1 MTGTVKSYSHAPDD
15 YLCPFCVV
23 VSGQNDER
31 VATRQQDIV
40 YQDPHIT
47 AFIASNWW
55 PNNKGHVI
63 IVPNE
68 HYENIF
74 DLPIDYA
81 EKIHVLAQRIAYAF
95 KDTYGC
101 DGVSTRQHNEPA
113 GSQSVWHYHL
123 NIFPRYQDD
132 KLYMSKDIPTTI
144 EERLEYTG
152 RLKRWIQSNIGETH
166 DH

>member
-1 MTGTVKSYSHAPDD
+1 MVADKLKAYSHAPDN

-23 VSGQNDER
+23 VSGEDNER
-31 VATRQQDIV
+31 VATRQQDIIFR
-40 YQDPHIT
+40 DSHIT

-63 IVPNE
+63 VIPNE

-74 DLPIDYA
+74 DLPSHYA
-81 EKIHVLAQRIAYAF
+81 EKIHVLAQRIAFAF
-95 KDTYGC
+95 KETYVC

-123 NIFPRYQDD
+123 NIFPRYKDD
-132 KLYMSKDIPTTI
+132 ELYRSKDIVATP
-144 EERLEYTG
+144 EERLDYAF
-152 RLKRWIQSNIGETH
+152 RLREWLQSDG
-166 DH
+166 